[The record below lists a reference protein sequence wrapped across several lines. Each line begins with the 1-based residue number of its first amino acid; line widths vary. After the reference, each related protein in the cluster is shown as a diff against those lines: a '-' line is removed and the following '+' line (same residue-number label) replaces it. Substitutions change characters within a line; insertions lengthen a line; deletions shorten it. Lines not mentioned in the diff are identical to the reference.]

1 MSLASVQ
8 LEEGNEAH
16 EFAYEDYSKTLE
28 KCQRFYEEGTATLT
42 VLTQGEAYSPG
53 AFKTV
58 PMKRTK
64 RNSPNIFI
72 TVDESTGNFTIPYD
86 IGVHK
91 TDARKFTVGVGVVG
105 SASGMQRVKIK
116 WKADSELPLYNNI
129 EERTTEICSNET
141 ACHLASTCKINTTEP
156 RCGPENVYPLVDTT
170 DEPFKVFVAEIPDS
184 TLDMNFSQ
192 ELEETYGGL
201 VHMFNETDI
210 ENWNG
215 TPDQGSDNGKYWM
228 LLHGDGTSQSTPEI
242 CCSPD
247 NKSVEGR
254 YEIGLYG
261 SANDPTSNHPLLADQ
276 RDWIEYSHISFVVE
290 TKHPSII
297 VPTFGDMS
305 DTDINGNGIFNRN
318 YIWHTMT
325 GPQGE
330 SLEIT
335 YNTAVSNLND
345 LASLFRSTS
354 VDADLRATPRSYY
367 GYPRLDLYSRP
378 LFMGTGNDSGLLG
391 GGVLYN
397 TLNPEQQIRL
407 QTFYFE
413 RYAPIVSKQEY
424 VAPVV
429 HNMYSSASAG
439 DGEVGNVNNN
449 DPSSPKYSPYFKF
462 TPWTGFVETSN
473 AETEHRPDLISMSK
487 RYGKPVYAYVSP
499 TYSTSGEF
507 IQWGNETS
515 GNHYTTMCNPSCNPQ
530 EEISGVTGPCYE
542 GWRCWDKQMSMVDF
556 ITTQIKP
563 LIDNGADGVVMGWTP
578 LQTLL
583 LATHDYGNGL
593 GESNPNITQYSIDEF
608 PSSITGPDGRE
619 WLRSWNTNNAWWWSI
634 IDNYPAEVIAKAT
647 LLGMELPPNYL
658 THIPSSQNFYN
669 ARYNT
674 RLYVEQTLLDG
685 TSPTSGGGYL
695 GGCGW
700 NRQGVKLLLKR
711 NISLM
716 MLYYTKAIKI
726 YAETGVISP
735 DWNSAVHG
743 IATQATLQTIGAY
756 PDTWVLP

>member
-1 MSLASVQ
+1 MDVYESIRYLGVLSLASVQ
-8 LEEGNEAH
+8 LEEGSKAH
-16 EFAYEDYSKTLE
+16 EFAYEDYSKSLE

-42 VLTQGEAYSPG
+42 VLTQVGAYFPG

-72 TVDESTGNFTIPYD
+72 TVDESTGNFTLPYD
-86 IGVHK
+86 IDVHK

-105 SASGMQRVKIK
+105 SGMQRVKIK
-116 WKADSELPLYNNI
+116 WKADSELPLYNNA
-129 EERTTEICSNET
+129 EGCTTTICSEET
-141 ACHLASTCKINTTEP
+141 ACHLAETCKP
-156 RCGPENVYPLVDTT
+156 RCVGSVMVDTT

-184 TLDMNFSQ
+184 TLDVNFAD
-192 ELEETYGGL
+192 ELAENYGGL
-201 VHMFNETDI
+201 VHMFNENDI

-215 TPDQGSDNGKYWM
+215 TPDQGSDNGKYWI
-228 LLHGDGTSQSTPEI
+228 LLQNNPTET
-242 CCSPD
+242 CCSPE

-261 SANDPTSNHPLLADQ
+261 SAFDPTSNHPLLADQ
-276 RDWIEYSHISFVVE
+276 RDWIEYTHISFVAE
-290 TKHPSII
+290 EKHPSII
-297 VPTFGDMS
+297 VPTYSDMT

-330 SLEIT
+330 SMEIT

-345 LASLFRSTS
+345 LASLFRSTT
-354 VDADLRATPRSYY
+354 VDANLRNTPRSYY

-378 LFMGTGNDSGLLG
+378 LITNESGEFVS
-391 GGVLYN
+391 VLYSSL
-397 TLNPEQQIRL
+397 TSEQRIQL

-424 VAPVV
+424 VAPSV

-439 DGEVGNVNNN
+439 DGVLGNVNDN
-449 DPSSPKYSPYFKF
+449 DPDSPKYSPYFKL
-462 TPWTGFVETSN
+462 TPWLGFVEISN
-473 AETEHRPDLISMSK
+473 AETEHRTALISMSK

-515 GNHYTTMCNPSCNPQ
+515 GNHYTTMCNPLCNAD
-530 EEISGVTGPCYE
+530 EAEAISGVVGNCYE

-556 ITTQIKP
+556 INTQIKP
-563 LIDNGADGVVMGWTP
+563 IIDNGADGVVMGWTP

-583 LATHDYGNGL
+583 LATHDYGNEL
-593 GESNPNITQYSIDEF
+593 GESNPNLTQYSIDDF

-619 WLRSWNTNNAWWWSI
+619 WLRSWNANSAWWWSI
-634 IDNYPAEVIAKAT
+634 IDNYPAEVIAKASQ
-647 LLGMELPPNYL
+647 LGMDLPSNYL

-674 RLYVEQTLLDG
+674 RLYVIQNLLGG
-685 TSPTSGGGYL
+685 TSPTDDDGYL
-695 GGCGW
+695 DGCGW

-716 MLYYTKAIKI
+716 MLHYTKAIKT
-726 YAETGVISP
+726 YAETGVISS
-735 DWNSAVHG
+735 DWDSAVHG
-743 IATQATLQTIGAY
+743 IATLATLEAIGAD
-756 PDTWVLP
+756 PDEWVLP